1 MTDARS
7 VGECPAWDGSIPS
20 SREREFVRRLR
31 EVYRDVGESARLA
44 NYNARLSSWWHH
56 TLFGPFVPLAYYA
69 GRFRCDDPLAICLGV
84 DVEVGGVPGAPFQQ
98 VGRLMSDLE
107 ERARLSISQAELRW
121 PDMRPQ
127 ERANRLALIL
137 ATLIG
142 RFIQIHPFLNG
153 NGRISRL
160 LWAWGLLR
168 FGVPIQ
174 CRIHPRPQPPY
185 GDVMGAAMHGDF
197 GPLALLILRHFA
209 EHEPSRPV

>member
-1 MTDARS
+1 
-7 VGECPAWDGSIPS
+7 
-20 SREREFVRRLR
+20 
-31 EVYRDVGESARLA
+31 
-44 NYNARLSSWWHH
+44 
-56 TLFGPFVPLAYYA
+56 
-69 GRFRCDDPLAICLGV
+69 
-84 DVEVGGVPGAPFQQ
+84 
-98 VGRLMSDLE
+98 MSDLE